1 MKLSTALIL
10 AASAGAASA
19 ASRKAIDVSASHK
32 VSGAAARKL
41 IRASRRLEDEEQDNQ
56 DEEEDEFSYL
66 MNYSMK
72 FVQCVPDYQVYGEDG
87 EPESSSVIYRLCPN
101 DAESESAFGC
111 TDEEAFGDYV
121 VGINSYTNAIAEAMQ
136 QEAEQNGN
144 NNNDNGEEFNLQE
157 YAECREADMNME
169 DEDEDEGRRRLEGN
183 QQFYY
188 IGPKCIDIMDSKGKK
203 VVGSDIGLGFFTD
216 QYCSQES
223 EITYYELTGSDIPY
237 STGGLG
243 GQYKACSAVNDD
255 GEYEVSEMCQGMAE
269 NVALRCDQV
278 YQNGCEAIEELEAD
292 LKAREAGSS
301 SAGKVFLVIL
311 ILLLLGGGVFWFLKK
326 KKEKA
331 AANGEEPST
340 GGFFSQLC

>member
-136 QEAEQNGN
+136 QEAEQNGGN
-144 NNNDNGEEFNLQE
+144 YNAQYYNGEEFELQE
-157 YAECREADMNME
+157 YAECREAEME
-169 DEDEDEGRRRLEGN
+169 QNENDNQNDEGRRLEGN
-183 QQFYY
+183 QQGYF
-188 IGPKCIDIMDSKGKK
+188 IGPKCIDVVNAKGK
-203 VVGSDIGLGFFTD
+203 VIATDIALELFTD
-216 QYCSQES
+216 EMCSTPS
-223 EITYYELTGSDIPY
+223 STSWYELTGMTIPY
-237 STGGLG
+237 STGMDMYQKAVTCG
-243 GQYKACSAVNDD
+243 GYNEN
-255 GEYEVSEMCQGMAE
+255 GEYEIAEICQRLLE
-269 NVALRCDQV
+269 EPSYRCDAT
-278 YQNGCEAIEELEAD
+278 YSGGCEEIESLEAD
-292 LKAREAGSS
+292 LKASESKMSGGMIFLIVIIVLAVLGLGIWFFMKQKSKKEA
-301 SAGKVFLVIL
+301 
-311 ILLLLGGGVFWFLKK
+311 LLGGG
-326 KKEKA
+326 
-331 AANGEEPST
+331 
-340 GGFFSQLC
+340 GGTSA